1 MRLIDADQLMDS
13 PISAFESGW
22 IRHDDGRAHVAART
36 HMIGCKA
43 DMIKWWF
50 GYVHTSDQY
59 KWWHPRDHV
68 YSDWIGERGTG
79 RYIGGT
85 HIAHEYFGGG
95 PTLFKLRINFRD
107 PTDILDANK
116 LAASGV
122 GAAIYARTGPQDRE
136 LWVGHT
142 LHLVYDTPEGCVMRS
157 RFWLGELDPAPAN
170 LSAADMRALVPDERV
185 AGLHQH
191 CCEEMSILGGFLPTL
206 HRIENPGR

>member
-1 MRLIDADQLMDS
+1 LH
-13 PISAFESGW
+13 SAE
-22 IRHDDGRAHVAART
+22 H
-36 HMIGCKA
+36 
-43 DMIKWWF
+43 
-50 GYVHTSDQY
+50 Y

-68 YSDWIGERGTG
+68 HSDCIGERGTG

-95 PTLFKLRINFRD
+95 PTLFKLRINFRE
-107 PTDILDANK
+107 PTEILDAAK

-122 GAAIYARTGPQDRE
+122 GAAIYARTGPLDRDI
-136 LWVGHT
+136 WVGHT

-170 LSAADMRALVPDERV
+170 LGADAMRALVPDERV

-191 CCEEMSILGGFLPTL
+191 SSEEMSILGGFLPTL
-206 HRIENPGR
+206 YRMENPGSR